1 MSKDNKDN
9 GLVNGIILIAIGII
23 ALMVTFFDL
32 EIVWSELAKFWPVFV
47 IIFGISIL
55 PLNKFLKSVFVIIL
69 ILLSCILYY
78 NNVNDNK
85 RD

>member
-47 IIFGISIL
+47 IIFGISMCYK
-55 PLNKFLKSVFVIIL
+55 NKGE
-69 ILLSCILYY
+69 
-78 NNVNDNK
+78 
-85 RD
+85 